1 VDSAGEVSLWVGIA
15 FILATNVVAPVR
27 ETDAL
32 GLRSLIERPYFTRVW
47 PLQEI
52 ALARS
57 CYILMGTSTELDIR
71 AVLLM
76 PHEERG
82 LFTADTPRGPL
93 ANAVRTQYEQVTS
106 LHRQLLTLSQSHSHV
121 RNPFQAWNHVQRL
134 SSSPSVSIILLGAR
148 SLQATEPRDKVFALH
163 GLLQR
168 WNASLESPD
177 YTKSIREIYVNT
189 AAAAISIDGSLRILG
204 GLTGSSNLNLPSWCP
219 DWSDHEHITEVAE
232 WQNHKATGQSKP
244 QFGIKKPELSITGSV
259 VDLVCEEHF
268 TFPPTS
274 ILYEGNNLTEILS
287 DHFDSP
293 SSIPIHCYEILFN
306 SFSLAI
312 WKNVEI
318 NGLETEESF
327 LDYITKD
334 FERMMERKNFVG
346 RVRSAFYNTITG
358 VPHRDWPRLH
368 AGLCRRL
375 DRKKLFRTQHG
386 RLGIASPETKVG
398 DSILLLQGCN
408 LPMVARADGENWRLI
423 APAYIQQDGMMD
435 GKLWETARLRQFTFL

>member
-1 VDSAGEVSLWVGIA
+1 VVSRGEVSLWLGIA

-27 ETDAL
+27 ETHAL
-32 GLRSLIERPYFTRVW
+32 RLRSLIERPYFTRIW

-57 CYILMGTSTELDIR
+57 CCILIRTSTELDIR

-82 LFTADTPRGPL
+82 TFEPGPPLGPL
-93 ANAVRTQYEQVTS
+93 AVAVRTQYEQVTS
-106 LHRQLLTLSQSHSHV
+106 LHRQLLALSQ
-121 RNPFQAWNHVQRL
+121 QRP
-134 SSSPSVSIILLGAR
+134 SSSPSVSIVLLGAR

-168 WNASLESPD
+168 LNASLESPD
-177 YTKSIREIYVNT
+177 YTKSIWEIYVNT

-219 DWSDHEHITEVAE
+219 DWSDHQHITEVAE
-232 WQNHKATGQSKP
+232 WQNHKATGESKP
-244 QFGIKKPELSITGSV
+244 QFGIKKLELSITGSV

-274 ILYEGNNLTEILS
+274 ILHEGNNLTETLS

-293 SSIPIHCYEILFN
+293 GSIPIHCYEILLH
-306 SFSLAI
+306 SFSLDI
-312 WKNVEI
+312 WKNVDIKVLGIEI
-318 NGLETEESF
+318 NYFNFIRRDSEG
-327 LDYITKD
+327 
-334 FERMMERKNFVG
+334 MMESKNFVG
-346 RVRSAFYNTITG
+346 RARSAFYKLITSERWNPRPG
-358 VPHRDWPRLH
+358 KLPHQYWPYLH

-435 GKLWETARLRQFTFL
+435 GKLWETARLRQFIFL

>member
-1 VDSAGEVSLWVGIA
+1 VDSVGEVSLWAGIA
-15 FILATNVVAPVR
+15 FVLATNVVAPVR
-27 ETDAL
+27 EMDAL
-32 GLRSLIERPYFTRVW
+32 GLRGLIERPYFTRVW

-57 CYILMGTSTELDIR
+57 CCILMGTRTELDIR

-76 PHEERG
+76 PHEERVISKPS
-82 LFTADTPRGPL
+82 TPLGPI
-93 ANAVRTQYEQVTS
+93 AVAVRTQYEQVTS
-106 LHRQLLTLSQSHSHV
+106 LHRQLLKLSQ
-121 RNPFQAWNHVQRL
+121 QR
-134 SSSPSVSIILLGAR
+134 SGSSPSVSIVLLGAR

-189 AAAAISIDGSLRILG
+189 AAAAISIEGSLRILG

-219 DWSDHEHITEVAE
+219 DWSDHQHITEVAE

-274 ILYEGNNLTEILS
+274 ILYEGNNLTETLS

-293 SSIPIHCYEILFN
+293 SSIPTHCYEILFYN
-306 SFSLAI
+306 FSLAI
-312 WKNVEI
+312 WKNVDI
-318 NGLETEESF
+318 KVLGTEVNYLNF
-327 LDYITKD
+327 VRRD
-334 FERMMERKNFVG
+334 FERKIESENFVG
-346 RVRSAFYNTITG
+346 RARSAFYNMITSERRNPG
-358 VPHRDWPRLH
+358 LKKLPHKGWPHLH

-375 DRKKLFRTQHG
+375 DRKKLFQTQHG
-386 RLGIASPETKVG
+386 RLGIASSEIKVG

-435 GKLWETARLRQFTFL
+435 GKLWETARLRQFIFI

>member
-57 CYILMGTSTELDIR
+57 CCILMGTSTELDIR

-82 LFTADTPRGPL
+82 IFKPGTPLGPL
-93 ANAVRTQYEQVTS
+93 AVAVRTQYEQATS
-106 LHRQLLTLSQSHSHV
+106 LHRQLLTLSQ
-121 RNPFQAWNHVQRL
+121 QRP
-134 SSSPSVSIILLGAR
+134 SSSPSVSIVLLGAR

-168 WNASLESPD
+168 WNASSLESPD
-177 YTKSIREIYVNT
+177 YTKSIQEIYVNT

-204 GLTGSSNLNLPSWCP
+204 GLTGSSIFNLPSWCP
-219 DWSDHEHITEVAE
+219 DWSDHQHITEVAE

-244 QFGIKKPELSITGSV
+244 QFGIEKLELSITGSV

-274 ILYEGNNLTEILS
+274 ILHEGNNLTETLS

-293 SSIPIHCYEILFN
+293 SSIPIHCYEILFH
-306 SFSLAI
+306 SFSLDI
-312 WKNVEI
+312 WKNVAMRALDIERSY
-318 NGLETEESF
+318 LE
-327 LDYITKD
+327 YIRKD
-334 FERMMERKNFVG
+334 FERMVESKNFVG
-346 RVRSAFYNTITG
+346 RSAFHKMVTSERRNPRLG
-358 VPHRDWPRLH
+358 KLPHQGWPYLH